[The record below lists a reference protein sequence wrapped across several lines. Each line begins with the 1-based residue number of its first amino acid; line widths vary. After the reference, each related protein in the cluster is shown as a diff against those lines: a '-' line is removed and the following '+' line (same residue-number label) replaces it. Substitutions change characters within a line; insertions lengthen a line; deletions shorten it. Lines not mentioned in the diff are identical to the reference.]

1 MPDKLIVGSSPHITS
16 HETTPKIMWS
26 VFFALLPSGI
36 AGVVFFG
43 LPALKVIAV
52 SVASCVI
59 SEALIQKL
67 MHKEITI
74 KDGSAAM
81 TGLLLAYNLSSAVPL
96 WMPLIGGFFAIFV
109 VKQLFG
115 GLGRNI
121 FNPALAARAF
131 LMASWPAHMTNFAP
145 PMCTWAGFAKPFS
158 IDAVTQ
164 ATPLM
169 VLKEGGLVALDKM
182 HVSYWDLFIGNRGG
196 CLGEVCILALLAG
209 AAYLLWKQY
218 IGWQAPLSFILAVGL
233 LSYIFGGEGMLKG
246 DFLFSILSGG
256 LILGSFFMATDY
268 VTTPLTGNGQLI
280 FGIGCGLITF
290 IIRRFGGYPE
300 GVSYS
305 ILIMNAFVPLI
316 DRYMKPRIYG
326 TRIRN

>member
-1 MPDKLIVGSSPHITS
+1 MSDKLIVGPSPHITS

-43 LPALKVIAV
+43 LSALKVIAV

-74 KDGSAAM
+74 KDGSAAL
-81 TGLLLAYNLSSAVPL
+81 TGLLLAYNLSSTVPL

-131 LMASWPAHMTNFAP
+131 LMASWPAYMTH
-145 PMCTWAGFAKPFS
+145 FS
-158 IDAVTQ
+158 RPLSVDAVTQ
-164 ATPLM
+164 ATPLT
-169 VLKEGGLVALDKM
+169 VFKEGGLAGLSGM
-182 HVSYWDLFIGNRGG
+182 HLSYWDLFIGNRGG
-196 CLGEVCILALLAG
+196 CLGEVCILALLIG
-209 AAYLLWKQY
+209 AIYLLWKQY
-218 IGWQAPLSFILAVGL
+218 IWWQTPLSFILTVGL
-233 LSYIFGGEGMLKG
+233 LSYVFGSEGMFKG

-256 LILGSFFMATDY
+256 LILGAFFMATDY

-280 FGIGCGLITF
+280 FGAACGLVTF

-316 DRYMKPRIYG
+316 DRYVKPRIYG
-326 TRIRN
+326 TKIRN